1 MRFPQVLFG
10 HEDGNNI
17 RFAIPTPTQPL
28 TGFKLWLEFSG
39 HNFDFHFETI
49 VTQSKIGLQ
58 WTAWFNLGLKT
69 KIF

>member
-1 MRFPQVLFG
+1 MKEQTQNQTLPNIMFIVQ
-10 HEDGNNI
+10 EDSI
-17 RFAIPTPTQPL
+17 FYKEL

-49 VTQSKIGLQ
+49 VTQSKTGLQ

-69 KIF
+69 ELF